1 MNFNVDPIFS
11 IFSLLR
17 CASGLSRERAK
28 FYGLNDLETIILIHI
43 GLLENPT
50 QKNLAENLSAP
61 KQTINNVIKAMED
74 DGLINLIQSK
84 DDKRIR
90 ILRLTEKGKKNR
102 DEKLSPIIE
111 ANKRMYEKLGEEKVK
126 EIGDALRL
134 FTSLIKEDFKKEDE
148 WKV

>member
-102 DEKLSPIIE
+102 DEKLRPIIE

-134 FTSLIKEDFKKEDE
+134 FTSLIKEDFKKEGE

>member
-74 DGLINLIQSK
+74 DGIINLIQSK

-102 DEKLSPIIE
+102 DEKLRPIIE

>member
-1 MNFNVDPIFS
+1 MKEHPIFS

-50 QKNLAENLSAP
+50 QKSLAEKLSAP
-61 KQTINNVIKAMED
+61 KQTINNVIKDMEEN
-74 DGLINLIQSK
+74 GLIDLIQAK

-90 ILRLTEKGKKNR
+90 ILRLTDKGKENR
-102 DEKLSPIIE
+102 DEKLRPIIA
-111 ANKRMYEKLGEEKVK
+111 ANERMYEILGEEKVK

-134 FTSLIKEDFKKEDE
+134 LTRTLKEDFKKEDE
-148 WKV
+148 WKL